1 MADASSARPGN
12 SGAPSSQLL
21 RIVGLHKSFGNLAV
35 LKDVSLEVAEHK
47 VVAVIGPSGSGKST
61 MLRCINRL
69 EEPDGGKIFVAG
81 QEITAPGAKL
91 TQMRRDIG
99 FVFQQFNLYPH
110 LNARDNVALAL
121 RKVLKLPKADAYG
134 RAAKALE
141 RVGLADKMDSYPGQL
156 SGGQQQR
163 VGIARALAMEPKVVL
178 FDEPTSALDPELV
191 SGVLAVIRDLKGLG
205 YTMVVVTHEM
215 GFAREVADEVVFM
228 DKGQV
233 VERGDPA
240 QIFSAPKSERL
251 QGFLSSV
258 VGR

>member
-1 MADASSARPGN
+1 MAAETARRPGG
-12 SGAPSSQLL
+12 SGAPVLSLL
-21 RIVGLHKSFGNLAV
+21 RIVGLNKSFGNLPV
-35 LKDVSLEVAEHK
+35 LRDVSLEVDEHK

-69 EEPDGGKIFVAG
+69 EQPDTGQIFVAG
-81 QEITAPGAKL
+81 AEITAVDAKL

-121 RKVLKLPKADAYG
+121 RKVLKLPKGEAYT
-134 RAAKALE
+134 RANKALDQ
-141 RVGLADKMDSYPGQL
+141 VGLADKQNSFPSQL

-215 GFAREVADEVVFM
+215 AFAREVADEVVFM

-233 VERGDPA
+233 VERGAPA
-240 QIFSAPKSERL
+240 EIFSAPKSERL
-251 QGFLSSV
+251 RGFLSSV
-258 VGR
+258 IGH

>member
-1 MADASSARPGN
+1 MSAEPNGRPGV
-12 SGAPSSQLL
+12 SGAPASSLL
-21 RIVGLHKSFGNLAV
+21 RIAGLNKAFGNLKV
-35 LKDVSLEVAEHK
+35 LQDVTLEVDEHK

-69 EEPDGGKIFVAG
+69 EEPDSGQIFVAG
-81 QEITAPGAKL
+81 AEITAADAKL

-121 RKVLKLPKADAYG
+121 RKVLKLPKAEAYA
-134 RAAKALE
+134 RASKALE
-141 RVGLADKMDSYPGQL
+141 RVGLDDKQSNFPSQL

-215 GFAREVADEVVFM
+215 AFAREVADEVVFM

-233 VERGDPA
+233 VERGAPA
-240 QIFSAPKSERL
+240 QIFSSPKSERL
-251 QGFLSSV
+251 RSFLSSV
-258 VGR
+258 LGH

>member
-1 MADASSARPGN
+1 MASQSMRRPGT
-12 SGAPSSQLL
+12 SGAPASPLL
-21 RIVGLHKSFGNLAV
+21 RIVGLNKSFGNLTV
-35 LKDVSLEVAEHK
+35 LRDVS
-47 VVAVIGPSGSGKST
+47 VIGPSGSGKST

-69 EEPDGGKIFVAG
+69 EEPDSGQIFIEGA
-81 QEITAPGAKL
+81 EITAPGAKL
-91 TQMRRDIG
+91 TKMRRDIG

-110 LNARDNVALAL
+110 LNVRENVALAL
-121 RKVLKLPKADAYG
+121 RKVLKLPKAEAYA
-134 RAAKALE
+134 RAAKALD
-141 RVGLADKMDSYPGQL
+141 RVGLAEKLEAYPTQL

-191 SGVLAVIRDLKGLG
+191 SGVLAVIRDLKDLG

-233 VERGDPA
+233 VERGAPA
-240 QIFSAPKSERL
+240 EIFTAPKSERL

-258 VGR
+258 LGR

>member
-1 MADASSARPGN
+1 MASQSMRRPGT
-12 SGAPSSQLL
+12 SGAPASPLL
-21 RIVGLHKSFGNLAV
+21 RIVGLNKSFGNLTV
-35 LKDVSLEVAEHK
+35 LRDVSLEVAEHK

-69 EEPDGGKIFVAG
+69 EEPDSGQIFIEGA
-81 QEITAPGAKL
+81 EITAPGAKL
-91 TQMRRDIG
+91 TKMRRDIG

-110 LNARDNVALAL
+110 LNVRENVALAL
-121 RKVLKLPKADAYG
+121 RKVLKLPKAEAYA
-134 RAAKALE
+134 RAAKALD
-141 RVGLADKMDSYPGQL
+141 RVGLAEKLEAYPTQL

-191 SGVLAVIRDLKGLG
+191 SGVLAVIRDLKDLG

-233 VERGDPA
+233 VERGAPA
-240 QIFSAPKSERL
+240 EIFTAPKSERL

-258 VGR
+258 LGR